1 MSDLRSQILMFTQQL
16 QHLNCSQDE
25 LIKKIN
31 KLPYI
36 DQYAF
41 ITHDKDINSDNIPV
55 TPHIHLVLCFTQ
67 RVRITQ
73 IAKELDQPAQYFEIM
88 TKRGNSLEA
97 SKNNA
102 FAYLIHQ
109 TIQAKKQGKYQYEPS
124 EVIANFDY
132 EALINSLK
140 QSTFY
145 APKQVL
151 TDFNNGS
158 INKLEA
164 LDRIKNSNS
173 SRIPQFVSAL
183 NKIDEINSQIKQANW
198 IKEHE
203 KSNKPITV
211 IWLYGRA
218 GVGKTEFAKHIAL
231 KRSTDKTYD
240 FTGSSRD
247 LFQDIGTASSLIID
261 EIRPKDIPFSDLL
274 KLTDPH
280 NFIKRA
286 PSRYHDKAIIA
297 DTIIFTSPYSP
308 IKFFQKYKLDNA
320 DSFKQ
325 LQRRIT
331 ITIEVTDKQIIQLN
345 PQTKPTIKLTQDEL
359 LNAIAINQTDS
370 ITYTEQA
377 ISTNNYI
384 KHPTKTT
391 NLTLA
396 DLL

>member
-1 MSDLRSQILMFTQQL
+1 MFTQQL

-132 EALINSLK
+132 TKLINTLK
-140 QSTFY
+140 QLTFY
-145 APKQVL
+145 NPKQVL
-151 TDFNNGS
+151 SDFNNGK
-158 INKLEA
+158 IDKLEA
-164 LDRIKNSNS
+164 LKRIKECNSP
-173 SRIPQFVSAL
+173 RIPQYVTSI
-183 NKIDEINSQIKQANW
+183 NKIEEINDKIKQSEW
-198 IKEHE
+198 IREHE
-203 KSNKPITV
+203 KSQKPITI
-211 IWLYGRA
+211 IWIYGAA
-218 GVGKTEFAKHIAL
+218 GVGKTEFAKHIA
-231 KRSTDKTYD
+231 KKYSTDNKYD
-240 FTGSSRD
+240 FTGSTRD
-247 LFQDIGTASSLIID
+247 LFQNIGTASSLIID
-261 EIRPKDIPFSDLL
+261 EIRPKDIRFNDLL
-274 KLTDPH
+274 KICDPY
-280 NFIKRA
+280 NFFKWA
-286 PSRYHDKAIIA
+286 PSRYQDRAIMA

-308 IKFFQKYKLDNA
+308 VKFFNLYKLDNN
-320 DSFKQ
+320 DSFSQ
-325 LQRRIT
+325 LQRRIAL
-331 ITIEVTDKQIIQLN
+331 TIEVTKQQLIQLT
-345 PQTKPTIKLTQDEL
+345 PITKPTVKLSSNEL
-359 LNAIAINQTDS
+359 LNAIALDQTYSTTYIQQAVS
-370 ITYTEQA
+370 I
-377 ISTNNYI
+377 NNYKKQPDKQHSI
-384 KHPTKTT
+384 S
-391 NLTLA
+391 LA